1 MQSFFQYICDT
12 DVIILLHTLEY
23 ISGICKQSVFTLFVD
38 TEQIVTFLT
47 QFIKNS
53 DSAYDNYF

>member
-23 ISGICKQSVFTLFVD
+23 ISGICKQSVFMLFVD

-47 QFIKNS
+47 
-53 DSAYDNYF
+53 